1 MGHKVNP
8 IVIRIGIT
16 RTWNSKWFSRKDF
29 SEFLREDVL
38 IKKFLQNKL
47 KDASIDRIEIERS
60 AGKMNIVVHS
70 GKPGIIIGRSG
81 AGIEDL
87 KKQVKQKFLG
97 SKKIDINMNILEVK
111 NPNLSAAIAVQQ
123 IASDLEKRI
132 PFRRALKVA
141 MSKIE
146 AAGAK
151 GAKVTVSG
159 RLNGAEIAR
168 SETLTSGSLPLH
180 TLRAAIDY
188 SRGIARTIYGAIGIK
203 VWIYK
208 GEVFNMDSDNKEPA
222 INKEKRSK

>member
-8 IVIRIGIT
+8 KVIRIGTT
-16 RTWNSKWFSRKDF
+16 RTWNSKWFSRQDY
-29 SEFLREDVL
+29 SEFLRDDVF
-38 IKKFLQNKL
+38 IKKFLQTKL
-47 KDASIDRIEIERS
+47 KEAAVDRIEIERS

-81 AGIEDL
+81 SSVDDL

-97 SKKIDINMNILEVK
+97 SKKIDVNINIMEVK
-111 NPNLSAAIAVQQ
+111 QPSLSAAINVQQ

-132 PFRRALKVA
+132 PFRRALKSA
-141 MSKIE
+141 MQKIE

-151 GAKVTVSG
+151 GVKVTVSG

-168 SETLTSGSLPLH
+168 TETLTTGNLPLH
-180 TLRAAIDY
+180 TLRADIDY
-188 SRGIARTIYGAIGIK
+188 SRGVARTIYGAIGIK

-208 GEVFNMDSDNKEPA
+208 GEVFNFDMENKSVT
-222 INKEKRSK
+222 NKEKKAK